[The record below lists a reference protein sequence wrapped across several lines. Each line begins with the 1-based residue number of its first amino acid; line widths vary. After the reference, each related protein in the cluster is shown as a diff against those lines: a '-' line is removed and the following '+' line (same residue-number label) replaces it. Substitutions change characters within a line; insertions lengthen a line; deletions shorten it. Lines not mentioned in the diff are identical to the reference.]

1 MTLGEL
7 RPWIP
12 GESVIE
18 GNKEGYYLGLRRTQG
33 TLTRDE
39 PDFEPWRVFFLRS
52 GKKQKDR
59 LVEKIAREP
68 GAEGLHTRMR

>member
-33 TLTRDE
+33 TLTWDE

-52 GKKQKDR
+52 RKK
-59 LVEKIAREP
+59 
-68 GAEGLHTRMR
+68 